1 MKKKKMIKK
10 QYIVIGLGRFGRS
23 VARHLEANGCM
34 VMAVDKDEK
43 KVNLVSEYVTR
54 AMCLDI
60 SDEEAVK
67 ELGLSNFDG
76 VVVAIGH
83 NLEAAIFSI
92 MWAKEEGVKLLI
104 AEAYDETQGKILAKV
119 GADEIVYPER
129 EMGYHLAKNLAFGNI
144 LDAVELS
151 SGYSIAE
158 LPVLQKWIG
167 KNLIELKLRDKY
179 HVNVIAVKR
188 NHNLEVTPS
197 ADKPF
202 QEGDVVVLLGRNDTL
217 KKLSDLIE

>member
-1 MKKKKMIKK
+1 MKKKQVKK

-43 KVNLVSEYVTR
+43 KVNLVSEFVTR

-151 SGYSIAE
+151 AGYSIAE
-158 LPVLQKWIG
+158 LPVLPKWVG

-179 HVNVIAVKR
+179 HVNVIAVRR
-188 NHNLEVTPS
+188 NHKLEVTPS
-197 ADKPF
+197 AEKPF
-202 QEGDVVVLLGRNDTL
+202 VEGDVVVLLGSNDTL
-217 KKLSDLIE
+217 KKLSALM

>member
-1 MKKKKMIKK
+1 MKKKVVKK

-23 VARHLEANGCM
+23 VARYLEANGCM
-34 VMAVDKDEK
+34 VLAVDKEAK
-43 KVNLVSEYVTR
+43 KVNLVAEYVTR

-67 ELGLSNFDG
+67 ELGLGNFDG
-76 VVVAIGH
+76 VIVAIGH
-83 NLEAAIFSI
+83 NLEASIFATI
-92 MWAKEEGVKLLI
+92 WAKESGVKQLI
-104 AEAYDETQGKILAKV
+104 AEAYDETQGKILSKV

-144 LDAVELS
+144 LDAVELT

-158 LPVLQKWIG
+158 IPVLSKWIG
-167 KNLIELKLRDKY
+167 KNLIELKLREKY
-179 HVNVIAVKR
+179 HVNVIAIKR
-188 NHNLEVTPS
+188 NRELEVTPS

-202 QEGDVVVLLGRNDTL
+202 SEGDMLVVLGSNDTL
-217 KKLSDLIE
+217 KKMSALI